1 MSKIEVSSER
11 QAHIRAYRVLQ
22 AKAKVRSLDFIL
34 VKEKAT
40 GGFLTGWGQGRG
52 GGERCVGIILSDFN
66 GNKVT
71 NHYMEN
77 E

>member
-40 GGFLTGWGQGRG
+40 GGFLTGWGQGRRRRRKMCG
-52 GGERCVGIILSDFN
+52 DYTIRFQWQ
-66 GNKVT
+66 
-71 NHYMEN
+71 
-77 E
+77 